1 MNSNLG
7 FTKNNAWLVNSQD
20 IFQEEISYTS
30 LTTFYSTSIQR
41 YCFQFNSIVHLL

>member
-7 FTKNNAWLVNSQD
+7 FIKYNALLVNSQN

-30 LTTFYSTSIQR
+30 LITFYSTSIQI